1 MTGCF
6 DVYGLIWDSLAMATF
21 DAAAATALLQSVQQA
36 AQSAAQAAQALRES
50 NERRASSFSEATKV
64 VQCPKEFGSSTSA
77 EDQSAW
83 SDFAFCFKQWL
94 FFADPLFEPD
104 FKHTE
109 DSPGA
114 AVTFLEN
121 PAGLA
126 TKERSRKLYLILGG
140 ILKNRPF
147 KILRQVQ
154 QQNGLEAWRQL
165 SALYVPRTKG
175 RSLALLNA
183 VIQFPV
189 MSKDKTMLE
198 QILLLERVSDEYTKA
213 AGQQV
218 APDIL
223 LSTLVRI
230 LPRDVQRHVQL
241 TMSEDATYAQIRE
254 QVLAHERIS
263 STWSKDRVMADIS
276 GAAALGT
283 VTSYAVGDGGAA
295 PMEVNQIKGKSKGK
309 GKFGSGKAKGK
320 GKPVVPKGK
329 GKGKPSDKGKGKGYS
344 SKGYGDNSKGSQKGL
359 TSGKIDAN
367 TCAYCGK
374 AGHWARDCHKKK
386 ADMQVRQVEENDPKD
401 TAHSSGTAAASSTA
415 IRAVQIL
422 ETPTFE
428 PPTTHV
434 HFEDLTVFSQP
445 SSSSSPFKL
454 CVVSEICSVCAAP
467 CMEFDMTC
475 TDGDSQWTVCPDLNP
490 CCCSD
495 VSNESSFQH
504 VRVVIDELSDD
515 SFMQCDVILDSG
527 ADISVLPL
535 HYSGIGEV
543 GPAPNTTFVDAQG
556 CPLAVESTRIATLQ
570 FGNVAFREKFIIAD
584 VTTPLVALCCIGTYH
599 SCRLEFGST

>member
-1 MTGCF
+1 M
-6 DVYGLIWDSLAMATF
+6 
-21 DAAAATALLQSVQQA
+21 
-36 AQSAAQAAQALRES
+36 
-50 NERRASSFSEATKV
+50 
-64 VQCPKEFGSSTSA
+64 
-77 EDQSAW
+77 
-83 SDFAFCFKQWL
+83 
-94 FFADPLFEPD
+94 
-104 FKHTE
+104 
-109 DSPGA
+109 
-114 AVTFLEN
+114 
-121 PAGLA
+121 
-126 TKERSRKLYLILGG
+126 
-140 ILKNRPF
+140 
-147 KILRQVQ
+147 
-154 QQNGLEAWRQL
+154 
-165 SALYVPRTKG
+165 PRTKG

-183 VIQFPV
+183 VMQFPV

-230 LPRDVQRHVQL
+230 LSRDVQRHVQL

-295 PMEVNQIKGKSKGK
+295 PMEVNQIKGKAKGK

-344 SKGYGDNSKGSQKGL
+344 SKGYGDNSKGSQKGS

-386 ADMQVRQVEENDPKD
+386 ADMQVRQVVENDPKD

-434 HFEDLTVFSQP
+434 HFEDLTVFSQR

>member
-6 DVYGLIWDSLAMATF
+6 DVYVLIWDSLVMATF

-104 FKHTE
+104 FKHIE

-140 ILKNRPF
+140 ILKNRPL

-183 VIQFPV
+183 VMQFPV

-241 TMSEDATYAQIRE
+241 TMSEDATYAQIR
-254 QVLAHERIS
+254 AS
-263 STWSKDRVMADIS
+263 A
-276 GAAALGT
+276 
-283 VTSYAVGDGGAA
+283 
-295 PMEVNQIKGKSKGK
+295 
-309 GKFGSGKAKGK
+309 GS
-320 GKPVVPKGK
+320 
-329 GKGKPSDKGKGKGYS
+329 
-344 SKGYGDNSKGSQKGL
+344 
-359 TSGKIDAN
+359 
-367 TCAYCGK
+367 
-374 AGHWARDCHKKK
+374 
-386 ADMQVRQVEENDPKD
+386 
-401 TAHSSGTAAASSTA
+401 
-415 IRAVQIL
+415 
-422 ETPTFE
+422 
-428 PPTTHV
+428 
-434 HFEDLTVFSQP
+434 
-445 SSSSSPFKL
+445 
-454 CVVSEICSVCAAP
+454 
-467 CMEFDMTC
+467 
-475 TDGDSQWTVCPDLNP
+475 
-490 CCCSD
+490 
-495 VSNESSFQH
+495 
-504 VRVVIDELSDD
+504 
-515 SFMQCDVILDSG
+515 
-527 ADISVLPL
+527 
-535 HYSGIGEV
+535 
-543 GPAPNTTFVDAQG
+543 
-556 CPLAVESTRIATLQ
+556 
-570 FGNVAFREKFIIAD
+570 
-584 VTTPLVALCCIGTYH
+584 
-599 SCRLEFGST
+599 